1 MNSPPEPASPS
12 TSTPSSGSP
21 PPEEITFQ
29 VPESQSSSSFAAG
42 VGQLLSNF
50 VGGSSNSG
58 PAGASSKRRLPAG
71 GSFGNASSRDPKS
84 RRRDD
89 PRKYGSGGGPNWAE
103 GPKREK
109 EDLVDQHVVDLL
121 RNQLGDPFLE

>member
-21 PPEEITFQ
+21 PPEEINFQ
-29 VPESQSSSSFAAG
+29 VPESQSSGSFAAG
-42 VGQLLSNF
+42 GDRATL
-50 VGGSSNSG
+50 G